1 MARKRGGGVL
11 KGVNILMHAM
21 VNQKQNLQTKGKGK
35 RSDFLQRIKIEK
47 YKKLK
52 KKIKIN

>member
-47 YKKLK
+47 YT
-52 KKIKIN
+52 KIEKISK